1 MLAKT
6 FTDEESRQ
14 MSIDPTRE
22 LETYKSLR
30 AERKHREPFTADT
43 ITQIYDLA
51 RTARG
56 FDACRAIGDALAIG
70 YSVGY
75 RTAQRETK

>member
-1 MLAKT
+1 
-6 FTDEESRQ
+6 

-30 AERKHREPFTADT
+30 AERKRREPFTADT
-43 ITQIYDLA
+43 IVKIYELE
-51 RTARG
+51 RTERG
-56 FDACRAIGDALAIG
+56 IDICQAIGDALAIG

-75 RTAQRETK
+75 RTAKREN